1 VTAQGVVSSDEIV
14 LSQVGEIEKEP
25 KARSVTRITDAD
37 PLDPFVES
45 RISVLPDGE
54 QIVYSFPIWKEVR
67 EKGREGEQR
76 KSGTGGGDLRRAT
89 AGANIWLRRGN
100 ATTRMTDGEFFDI
113 DPMVTPDGKWIYF
126 SSDRLGR
133 MNIWRMQTQGRGGLT
148 KITDSPSV
156 AADMEVCVS
165 PKGDK
170 IAYTSLLAGANVYQV
185 WFANADGTL
194 PTQIRAGKNPAW
206 SPDGKRVAYVAPDP
220 VSKKDKIWVMDA
232 DGANPTQMTR
242 GTESDDRYPVWTP
255 DGSRIIYASNRG
267 LNEDQEPN
275 FDIWMMNEDGTGQTQ
290 LTINGSYDSRPAISR
305 DGRYIYFISN
315 RGAQRENQE
324 TLQIWRI
331 EL

>member
-1 VTAQGVVSSDEIV
+1 
-14 LSQVGEIEKEP
+14 
-25 KARSVTRITDAD
+25 
-37 PLDPFVES
+37 
-45 RISVLPDGE
+45 
-54 QIVYSFPIWKEVR
+54 
-67 EKGREGEQR
+67 
-76 KSGTGGGDLRRAT
+76 
-89 AGANIWLRRGN
+89 
-100 ATTRMTDGEFFDI
+100 MTDGEFFDI